1 MKTYREFLL
10 LTEDGLVLLA
20 EDGQPFGV
28 IVEIDE
34 NKQGGTRRRPG
45 WRPSVPL
52 IPRID
57 LEEEE
62 VLMMCGVL

>member
-1 MKTYREFLL
+1 MKTYREFIL

-20 EDGQPFGV
+20 EDGKPFGV
-28 IVEIDE
+28 IVEVEE
-34 NKQGGTRRRPG
+34 NKQGGTGRRPG
-45 WRPSVPL
+45 WRPSMPL

-57 LEEEE
+57 LEEDE